1 MRIRILLVLSIFL
14 GLQSIAFSQENWV
27 FSNTTPRNL
36 VKSHYYFVNK
46 PNVDLD
52 VAAFTMEDAGL
63 NKRLKHRRVKE
74 LYAILKSLHL
84 DINNISN
91 RRKGIAEKNKYYL
104 FPNNK
109 DIYLVRKDKEWFYSK
124 KTVKDISRLYNYYV
138 LGNKKAITKSIGN
151 KYKPKIKLPDSI
163 PFKLDL
169 STPYNCMLSFFVYI
183 DDSLYNPSLAAKC
196 INFDKTDIDN
206 QEILTIKL
214 KQIFLGSEIKI
225 VSLEDLSKDKNYVDS
240 ISKKHIYYPNIK
252 MKKLFLEKV
261 KNKWLISRTSSKLIS
276 SIHKEMYDDNAED
289 IFQFSDKFKKWAGEK
304 SNTKLFFLYY
314 WQLYMILYFLNLFL
328 LTFIVNRFIIKYLF
342 KKFLSRRYSGIYY
355 KLVSNL
361 IVIIILRVLLN
372 YSPSFEFSIGFNHIF
387 IKLIHIVN
395 IFFITLF
402 SVNVVNAI
410 IITLTEEDKYD
421 NKFGLLFFSGLL
433 MKLLIFIVSLMYIIQ
448 TLDFNL
454 INFLAGLSIG
464 GFALALGAQ
473 ETVKN
478 FFGSLMIFADQ
489 PFNVGDWIDIK
500 GVSGTVEKVGLRS
513 SRIRTF
519 HNSLVTIPNSKLSD
533 NNIDNM
539 GKRIYRRYK
548 TIITI
553 EHSTDTELIDEFITQ
568 IRTVIK
574 ESKNT
579 RKEFY
584 FVYTNNITKYGIE
597 ILLYVFFKVPDWQS
611 ELEEKHKLIMEILR
625 IQKEIGIKFVSFPD
639 FIDDKK
645 Q

>member
-1 MRIRILLVLSIFL
+1 MKIKILLVLSFFL
-14 GLQSIAFSQENWV
+14 GLQYTAISQDNWD
-27 FSNTTPRNL
+27 FSNTTPKKL

-46 PNVDLD
+46 PNIDFD
-52 VAAFTMEDAGL
+52 VAAFTMEDIGL
-63 NKRLKHRRVKE
+63 SKKLKRRRIKE
-74 LYAILKSLHL
+74 LYAVLLTLHL
-84 DINNISN
+84 NIDKVSN

-109 DIYLVRKDKEWFYSK
+109 KIYLIRKEKEWFYSK
-124 KTVKDISRLYNYYV
+124 ETVKDIPRLYNYYV
-138 LGNKKAITKSIGN
+138 LGNKKTISKSIKN
-151 KYKPKIKLPDSI
+151 KYNPKINLPDSI

-206 QEILTIKL
+206 QEVLTIKL
-214 KQIFLGSEIKI
+214 KQIFLGSEMKI
-225 VSLEDLSKDKNYVDS
+225 VSLEELSKDKNYVDS
-240 ISKKHIYYPNIK
+240 ISKKHVYYPNAK

-261 KNKWLISRTSSKLIS
+261 KNKWLISKTSSKLIS
-276 SIHKEMYDDNAED
+276 SIHKEMYDDNAEE

-304 SNTKLFFLYY
+304 SNTKIFYLYY

-328 LTFIVNRFIIKYLF
+328 LTFLINRFLIKYLF
-342 KKFLSRRYSGIYY
+342 KKFISRRYSNIYY
-355 KLVSNL
+355 KIISNL
-361 IVIIILRVLLN
+361 IVIILLRILLN
-372 YSPSFEFSIGFNHIF
+372 YSPSFEFSIGFSHIF
-387 IKLIHIVN
+387 IKLIHLVN

-402 SVNVVNAI
+402 SVNIVNAI

-454 INFLAGLSIG
+454 VNFLAGLSIG

-519 HNSLVTIPNSKLSD
+519 HNSLVTIPNSNLSD

-553 EHSTDTELIDEFITQ
+553 EHNTDTELIDKFIKE
-568 IRTVIK
+568 IRNVIK
-574 ESKNT
+574 ESENT

-611 ELEEKHKLIMEILR
+611 ELEEKHKLIMKILK
-625 IQKEIGIKFVSFPD
+625 IQKEIGISFVSFPD
-639 FIDDKK
+639 FVDDNK
-645 Q
+645 

>member
-14 GLQSIAFSQENWV
+14 GLQSAAFSQNNWD
-27 FSNTTPRNL
+27 FSNSTPQKL
-36 VKSHYYFVNK
+36 VKSHYYFLTK
-46 PNVDLD
+46 PNVDFD
-52 VAAFTMEDAGL
+52 VAAFTMEDIGL
-63 NKRLKHRRVKE
+63 SKKLKQRRIKE
-74 LYAILKSLHL
+74 LYAILITLHL
-84 DINNISN
+84 NTDKVPN
-91 RRKGIAEKNKYYL
+91 RRKGIIEKNKYYL

-109 DIYLVRKDKEWFYSK
+109 KIYLVRKDKEWFYSK
-124 KTVKDISRLYNYYV
+124 ETVKDIPRLYNYYV
-138 LGNKKAITKSIGN
+138 LGNKKSIDKSFNN
-151 KYKPKIKLPDSI
+151 KYKPKIDLPDSI

-169 STPYNCMLSFFVYI
+169 STPYNCMLSFLVYI
-183 DDSLYNPSLAAKC
+183 DDSLYNPSLAAEC
-196 INFDKTDIDN
+196 INFDKTDTTN

-214 KQIFLGSEIKI
+214 KQIFFGSEIKI
-225 VSLEDLSKDKNYVDS
+225 VSLDELPKDNNYIDS
-240 ISKKHIYYPNIK
+240 ISKKHICYLNLK
-252 MKKLFLEKV
+252 LKKLFLEKV

-289 IFQFSDKFKKWAGEK
+289 IFKFSDKFKKWAGEK
-304 SNTKLFFLYY
+304 SNTKILYLYY

-328 LTFIVNRFIIKYLF
+328 LIFLINRFVIKYLF
-342 KKFLSRRYSGIYY
+342 NRFISKRFSGIYY

-361 IVIIILRVLLN
+361 LVIVLLRVLLN

-387 IKLIHIVN
+387 IKIIHVTN

-402 SVNVVNAI
+402 SVNIVNAVI
-410 IITLTEEDKYD
+410 ISLTEENKFD
-421 NKFGLLFFSGLL
+421 NKFGLLFFFGLL
-433 MKLLIFIVSLMYIIQ
+433 MKLLIFIVSLLYIIQ

-454 INFLAGLSIG
+454 VNFLAGLSIG

-473 ETVKN
+473 DTVKN

-553 EHSTDTELIDEFITQ
+553 EHNTDTELIDEFITQ

-611 ELEEKHKLIMEILR
+611 ELEEKHKLIMEILK
-625 IQKEIGIKFVSFPD
+625 IQKEIGISFVSFPD
-639 FIDDKK
+639 FIDDNK
-645 Q
+645 